1 MSKSE
6 NTRLELLSAIDRI
19 LSGDT
24 VRIDAKRGLSAI
36 AVEEEANLGNGSAYY
51 YSDVIEKIKL
61 LKSKA
66 ITKKQA
72 QQNSDVT
79 KLREKLANEKRLKE
93 KYRAEIAS
101 LKEQMAQMA
110 STHNALALSNHQHL
124 KNAHHLRKNQHGKK
138 ILLRLL
144 LLLQKQR
151 RK

>member
-1 MSKSE
+1 LSKSE

-101 LKEQMAQMA
+101 LKD
-110 STHNALALSNHQHL
+110 LALSNHQHL
-124 KNAHHLRKNQHGKK
+124 KK
-138 ILLRLL
+138 ISDLESELFLLKRSN
-144 LLLQKQR
+144 
-151 RK
+151 

>member
-6 NTRLELLSAIDRI
+6 NTRLELLNAIDRI
-19 LSGDT
+19 LSGNT
-24 VRIDAKRGLSAI
+24 IRIDAKRGLSAI

-51 YSDVIEKIKL
+51 YKDVIEKIKQ

-93 KYRAEIAS
+93 KYRDEVAN
-101 LKEQMAQMA
+101 LKEQMSLMA
-110 STHNALALSNHQHL
+110 ATHNALALSNHQFLKRITDLECELHL
-124 KNAHHLRKNQHGKK
+124 MKK
-138 ILLRLL
+138 
-144 LLLQKQR
+144 
-151 RK
+151 

>member
-6 NTRLELLSAIDRI
+6 NTRVELLSAIDRI

-66 ITKKQA
+66 ITKKPMIVLMLTW
-72 QQNSDVT
+72 NKS
-79 KLREKLANEKRLKE
+79 
-93 KYRAEIAS
+93 
-101 LKEQMAQMA
+101 
-110 STHNALALSNHQHL
+110 
-124 KNAHHLRKNQHGKK
+124 
-138 ILLRLL
+138 
-144 LLLQKQR
+144 
-151 RK
+151 

>member
-110 STHNALALSNHQHL
+110 STNNALALSNHQHL
-124 KNAHHLRKNQHGKK
+124 KK
-138 ILLRLL
+138 ISDLESELFLLKRSN
-144 LLLQKQR
+144 
-151 RK
+151 

>member
-1 MSKSE
+1 LSKSE

-124 KNAHHLRKNQHGKK
+124 KK
-138 ILLRLL
+138 II
-144 LLLQKQR
+144 
-151 RK
+151 

>member
-110 STHNALALSNHQHL
+110 STHNALALSNHQH
-124 KNAHHLRKNQHGKK
+124 
-138 ILLRLL
+138 
-144 LLLQKQR
+144 
-151 RK
+151 

>member
-36 AVEEEANLGNGSAYY
+36 AVEEEANLGNGTAYY
-51 YSDVIEKIKL
+51 YADVIEKIKQ

-66 ITKKQA
+66 VTKKQA

-124 KNAHHLRKNQHGKK
+124 KK
-138 ILLRLL
+138 ISDLESELL
-144 LLLQKQR
+144 LLKR
-151 RK
+151 SN

>member
-124 KNAHHLRKNQHGKK
+124 KK
-138 ILLRLL
+138 
-144 LLLQKQR
+144 
-151 RK
+151 

>member
-6 NTRLELLSAIDRI
+6 NTRLELLNAIDRI
-19 LSGDT
+19 LSGNT
-24 VRIDAKRGLSAI
+24 IRIDAKRGVSAI

-51 YSDVIEKIKL
+51 YKDVIEKIKQ

-93 KYRAEIAS
+93 KYRDEVTS
-101 LKEQMAQMA
+101 LKEQMSLCSGQYFLVT
-110 STHNALALSNHQHL
+110 SL
-124 KNAHHLRKNQHGKK
+124 
-138 ILLRLL
+138 
-144 LLLQKQR
+144 
-151 RK
+151 

>member
-101 LKEQMAQMA
+101 LKD
-110 STHNALALSNHQHL
+110 LALSNHQHL
-124 KNAHHLRKNQHGKK
+124 KK
-138 ILLRLL
+138 ISDLESELFLLKRSN
-144 LLLQKQR
+144 
-151 RK
+151 